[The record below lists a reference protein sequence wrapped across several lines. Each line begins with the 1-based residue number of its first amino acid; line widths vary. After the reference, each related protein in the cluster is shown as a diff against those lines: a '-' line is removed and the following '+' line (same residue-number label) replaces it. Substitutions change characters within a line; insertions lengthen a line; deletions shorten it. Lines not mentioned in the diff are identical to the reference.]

1 MRTFPR
7 KNLFIFPTLVTYPPF
22 FPFPFG
28 VCPQII
34 RVAETAP
41 VPVERLKPEDFL
53 RLIEKSR
60 LGKLKIYLG
69 HAAGVGKTFAMLE
82 EGHRLK
88 KAGVDVV
95 IGWVETHGRKD
106 TEALLD
112 GLEVIPRKQTPYGN
126 TTVETLDVEA
136 IYKRYPTVCI
146 IDELPFSN
154 VAGSTYPKRYL
165 EVHDL
170 LLAGINVITAM
181 NIQHMESLHD
191 TVLRATGVD
200 VRERVPDR
208 FVLEADQIVNIDLTA
223 EELRERLRAG
233 KIYPGDRATAALEN
247 FFTENNLNT
256 LRELALRETAAA
268 LDRRP
273 RFGGKS
279 ITDVSEK
286 IAVFFSTNPDTTSR
300 LLRSTSRLAGR
311 LNREWMAVYVR
322 RKKEDPNRI
331 SSELQRKF
339 MQNVQLATELG
350 GSVTVLESEDICRA
364 LLDYCRKNGVNLV
377 VIGTSERRWWQFTRP
392 DVLDFFMH
400 HAPGI
405 DIHIVDPNN

>member
-1 MRTFPR
+1 M
-7 KNLFIFPTLVTYPPF
+7 
-22 FPFPFG
+22 
-28 VCPQII
+28 
-34 RVAETAP
+34 AETVP
-41 VPVERLKPEDFL
+41 MPVERLKPEDFL

-69 HAAGVGKTFAMLE
+69 HAAGVGKTYAMLE

-88 KAGVDVV
+88 KAGVDVAV
-95 IGWVETHGRKD
+95 GWVETHGRKD
-106 TEALLD
+106 TVAMLE
-112 GLEVIPRKQTPYGN
+112 GLEVLPRKKVPHGN
-126 TTVETLDVEA
+126 TVVETLDVDG
-136 IYKRYPTVCI
+136 IFKRYPTVCI

-154 VAGSTYPKRYL
+154 VEGSQYPKRYL

-208 FVLEADQIVNIDLTA
+208 FVLEADQIVNVDLTA
-223 EELRERLRAG
+223 EELRERLRTG
-233 KIYPGDRATAALEN
+233 KIYPADRATAALEN

-273 RFGGKS
+273 RLGKS
-279 ITDVSEK
+279 HTDVSEK
-286 IAVFFSTNPDTTSR
+286 IAVFFTTNPDTTSK
-300 LLRSTSRLAGR
+300 LLRTASRLAGR

-322 RKKEDPNRI
+322 RKSEDPNTI
-331 SSELQRKF
+331 PSDVQRKF

-350 GSVTVLESEDICRA
+350 GSVTVLENQDVCQA
-364 LLDYCRKNGVNLV
+364 LLDYCRKNDVNLV

-392 DVLDFFMH
+392 NVLDFFMH

-405 DIHIVDPNN
+405 DILIVDPNN

>member
-1 MRTFPR
+1 
-7 KNLFIFPTLVTYPPF
+7 
-22 FPFPFG
+22 
-28 VCPQII
+28 
-34 RVAETAP
+34 VAETTSL
-41 VPVERLKPEDFL
+41 PVERLKPEDFL

-69 HAAGVGKTFAMLE
+69 HAAGVGKTYAMLE
-82 EGHRLK
+82 EARRLR

-95 IGWVETHGRKD
+95 IGWIEPHGRKD
-106 TEALLD
+106 TLALIE
-112 GLEVIPRKQTPYGN
+112 GLEIIPRKRTPHAN
-126 TTVETLDVEA
+126 TTVETLDTEA
-136 IYKRYPTVCI
+136 IFKRYPTVCI
-146 IDELPFSN
+146 IDELPFTN
-154 VAGSTYPKRYL
+154 VAGSAYPKRYL

-181 NIQHMESLHD
+181 NIQHLESLHD

-233 KIYPGDRATAALEN
+233 KIYTADRAAAALEN

-273 RFGGKS
+273 RIGGKPL
-279 ITDVSEK
+279 TDVSEK
-286 IAVFFSTNPDTTSR
+286 IAVFISTNPDTTAR
-300 LLRSTSRLAGR
+300 LLRAASRMAGR
-311 LNREWMAVYVR
+311 LNREWMAVYAR

-331 SSELQRKF
+331 PADLQRKF

-350 GSVTVLESEDICRA
+350 GSVTVLESENVCA
-364 LLDYCRKNGVNLV
+364 VLLDYCRKHDVNLV
-377 VIGTSERRWWQFTRP
+377 VVGTSERRWWQLTRP
-392 DVLDFFMH
+392 NILDFFMH

-405 DIHIVDPNN
+405 DIYIVDPNN

>member
-1 MRTFPR
+1 M
-7 KNLFIFPTLVTYPPF
+7 
-22 FPFPFG
+22 
-28 VCPQII
+28 
-34 RVAETAP
+34 AETVP
-41 VPVERLKPEDFL
+41 MPVERLKPEDFL

-69 HAAGVGKTFAMLE
+69 HAAGVGKTYAMLE

-88 KAGVDVV
+88 KAGVDVAV
-95 IGWVETHGRKD
+95 GWVETHGRKE
-106 TEALLD
+106 TEAMLE
-112 GLEVIPRKQTPYGN
+112 GLEVLPRKKVPHGN
-126 TTVETLDVEA
+126 TTVETLDVDG
-136 IYKRYPTVCI
+136 IFKRYPTVCI

-154 VAGSTYPKRYL
+154 VDGSQYPKRYL

-208 FVLEADQIVNIDLTA
+208 FVLEADQIVNVDLTA
-223 EELRERLRAG
+223 EELRERLRTG
-233 KIYPGDRATAALEN
+233 KIYPADRATAALEN

-273 RFGGKS
+273 RVGKS
-279 ITDVSEK
+279 HTDISEK
-286 IAVFFSTNPDTTSR
+286 IAVFFTTNPDTTSK
-300 LLRSTSRLAGR
+300 LLRTASRLAGR

-322 RKKEDPNRI
+322 RTSEDPNKI
-331 SSELQRKF
+331 PSDVQRKF

-350 GSVTVLESEDICRA
+350 GSVTVVESQDVCRA
-364 LLDYCRKNGVNLV
+364 LLDYCRKNDVNLA

-392 DVLDFFMH
+392 NVLDFFMH

-405 DIHIVDPNN
+405 DILIVDPNN